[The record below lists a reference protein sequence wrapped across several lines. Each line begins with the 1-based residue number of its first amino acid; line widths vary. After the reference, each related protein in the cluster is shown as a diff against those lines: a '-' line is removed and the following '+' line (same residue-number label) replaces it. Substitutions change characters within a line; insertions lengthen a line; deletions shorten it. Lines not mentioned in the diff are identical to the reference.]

1 LEKTPIS
8 DAYKDVN
15 GVKLLTHLLIS
26 YTNAIYF
33 TQDYLFST
41 ARTTSLVQILFFYN
55 YQQASP
61 ITS

>member
-26 YTNAIYF
+26 YTNAIY
-33 TQDYLFST
+33 QDYLFST